1 MVVREAQHQD
11 LDQIVALW
19 SRLMAHHQPLNPRLY
34 QTEDHSQ
41 ATYRTFV
48 GRQVNSD
55 IGLVLV
61 VEDDGRIAGFLLG
74 SQGRRSPVYAVRTVG
89 MIYDLV
95 VHPSHRRKGLGRALV
110 EHAQSA
116 FLASGIDDIQ
126 VNYDPKNSEAC
137 SFWQSLGYETLLV
150 EAYRS
155 TRPSDQSD
163 SSI

>member
-1 MVVREAQHQD
+1 MIVREAQYQD
-11 LDQIVALW
+11 LDQVVALW
-19 SRLMAHHQPLNPRLY
+19 MRLMVHHQPLNPRLY
-34 QTEDHSQ
+34 QIEDHSQ

-48 GRQVNSD
+48 SRQVNSD

-61 VEDDGRIAGFLLG
+61 AEDDGRIAGFLLG
-74 SQGRRSPVYAVRTVG
+74 SQGRRSPVFAVRAVG

-126 VNYDPKNSEAC
+126 VNYDPNNSEAC
-137 SFWQSLGYETLLV
+137 SFWRSLGYETLLV
-150 EAYRS
+150 EAYWS
-155 TRPSDQSD
+155 TRSSNQSD
-163 SSI
+163 SSV